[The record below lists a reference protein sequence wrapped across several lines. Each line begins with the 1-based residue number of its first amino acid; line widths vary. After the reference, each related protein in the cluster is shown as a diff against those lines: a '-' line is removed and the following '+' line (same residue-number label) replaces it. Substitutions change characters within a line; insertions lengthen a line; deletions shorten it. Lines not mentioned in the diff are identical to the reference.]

1 MTTAVLIAIVA
12 FNLLAVGSF
21 ISIYRDLFCETRETP
36 ASEPCSCQDCVQRAQ
51 ENVWDAEADLITA
64 QAELLALLG
73 RAESVPATF
82 STPAAKGFNRDRR
95 STGELWLVTG
105 PTRPQ

>member
-1 MTTAVLIAIVA
+1 MSTAVLIAIVA
-12 FNLLAVGSF
+12 FSLLAVGSF
-21 ISIYRDLFCETRETP
+21 ISIYRDLFRETIETP
-36 ASEPCSCQDCVQRAQ
+36 ASDACACPGCVQQAR
-51 ENVWDAEADLITA
+51 ELVWDTEADLITA

-95 STGELWLVTG
+95 STGQLWLVTG
-105 PTRPQ
+105 PSRTQ